1 MPDQPGV
8 DPKGATLADASRA
21 AGEAAQTLS
30 GSAPRQGVRPSLVG
44 QHFAHFRIDSVL
56 GRGGMGEVYLATDMA
71 LDRRVALKLLPREVG
86 VDNVARER
94 FVREARSQAR
104 LIHPNVCHI
113 YFIGEQDGQLFFAME
128 YVEGQSLQLKLDL
141 KDKLDAV
148 DAIEYCRMAALG
160 LREAQRHG
168 YTHRDI
174 KPSNLLVDGNGV
186 VKLVDFGIVKE
197 QKGSSAETG
206 QDVVLGTPYYMSP
219 EQARGDPVD
228 FRSDIYALGVTLHH
242 LVTGSPPFTGP
253 TPLSVV
259 SKHLS
264 EPRPHLPGRQ
274 AALDAVLERMM
285 AKRARDRFQSYDEV
299 IEALDRLSP
308 RRTRPAGFW
317 VRTFAVALDLIICG
331 LAQVPLQTAWKALR
345 LGPSPEWMAFI
356 LPIYF
361 IAFLARGRTPGMR
374 ALEIQLEG
382 RPPGLSRSAL
392 RWLVSWGPVYLVW
405 GALTLLPDGP
415 AEIIAL
421 CVLGAWLLVMAFL
434 LWRDPARRA
443 LWDRAAKTRVVYRRA
458 A

>member
-1 MPDQPGV
+1 MADPPAV
-8 DPKGATLADASRA
+8 DPKGATLADVSRA
-21 AGEAAQTLS
+21 AAEAAQTLS
-30 GSAPRQGVRPSLVG
+30 GSAPRHGAGPSLVG
-44 QHFAHFRIDSVL
+44 QHFAHFRIDSTL

-86 VDNVARER
+86 ADDVARER

-104 LIHPNVCHI
+104 LIHPNICHI
-113 YFIGEQDGQLFFAME
+113 YFIGEQEGQLFFAME
-128 YVEGQSLQLKLDL
+128 YIEGQSLQLKLDL
-141 KDKLDAV
+141 KDKLEAV

-197 QKGSSAETG
+197 QKGSSGETG

-264 EPRPHLPGRQ
+264 EPRPHLSGRQ

-285 AKRARDRFQSYDEV
+285 AKRARDRYQSYDEV

-317 VRTFAVALDLIICG
+317 VRAFAGTLDLILCG
-331 LAQVPLQTAWKALR
+331 LAQIPFQTAWKAFN
-345 LGPSPEWMAFI
+345 LGPGPEWLAFFI
-356 LPIYF
+356 PIYF
-361 IAFLARGRTPGMR
+361 IVFLARGRTPGMR

-382 RPPGLSRSAL
+382 RPPGLFRSAL
-392 RWLVSWGPVYLVW
+392 RWVAAWGPVYVAW
-405 GALTLLPDGP
+405 GAITVLNGDRGK
-415 AEIIAL
+415 IAVFCFL
-421 CVLGAWLLVMAFL
+421 AAWLLVMAFL
-434 LWRDPARRA
+434 IWRDPERRA
-443 LWDRAAKTRVVYRRA
+443 LWDRVAKTRVVYRRA